1 MHKKNNRAKPEKK
14 KKKKNKKKKQK
25 EARDNPQFL
34 PCFLILPL
42 PFILSSI
49 IPNPLPFPF

>member
-1 MHKKNNRAKPEKK
+1 MHKKNNRAKPE
-14 KKKKNKKKKQK
+14 KKKNKKKKQK